1 MIRLVLVLIRNI
13 FHVVAFALLL
23 PFYAIGGL
31 FGRKKHWVKIP
42 LSGGVPMAGVGG
54 LGRWFHDKPTFLQM
68 RSNIKALAE
77 DPHLEGMVLELNS
90 FSVGP
95 AIRAE
100 VMEWIADARGAGKR
114 VVAFGDMFTMQD
126 YPVAAAANEIVMPP
140 PGRLYTFKPR
150 SEQIFANR
158 ALKKLGIFPQF
169 IHIGAY
175 KSASHRFI
183 RENGTPSQRGMTAE
197 LVDGMTAHSL
207 AQVAKSRD
215 LSLSAASAIF
225 ANSPLD
231 AGKAR
236 HLRLTDAE
244 VYRPDLERWIEFGE
258 VSTQRPR
265 EAVNTHLT
273 SYVAYLD
280 GRLKLNWK
288 PLMRKPIVALV
299 DLSGFIVTPDV
310 QMPTSGAVI
319 DSGVVIPLLE
329 RLAKNPNVQGV
340 ILHIDSPGG
349 SALASDL
356 IWQAVVDL
364 KHEKPVVAWCS
375 NVAASGGYY
384 IAVGANE
391 IICRP
396 ESIMGSIGVI
406 TGKFSIQETT
416 KMLGI
421 EVETHGDDSSSMMS
435 MFSPLKGVGLESL
448 KSDTRSFYQRFLQRV
463 GHARGLSPRRL
474 HRFARGRVYLGEAA
488 KTRGLVDHLGGFEE
502 ANRRIHAL
510 MERDPDRT
518 ELKAYSHQRTSIR
531 DAVKSSIMSAAI
543 PSGIVS
549 DQAALIALT
558 KQCGTLAL
566 MPIKLDA

>member
-13 FHVVAFALLL
+13 FNAITFALIL
-23 PFYAIGGL
+23 PFYAIAGL
-31 FGRKKHWVKIP
+31 FGRRREWVQVP
-42 LSGGVPMAGVGG
+42 LYGGLPMAGVGG
-54 LGRWFHDKPTFLQM
+54 LGRWFNDHPTFLQM
-68 RSNIKALAE
+68 RANIKALAE
-77 DPHLEGMVLELNS
+77 DPQVDGMVLELNS
-90 FSVGP
+90 FGADP

-100 VMEWIADARGAGKR
+100 IIQWITDFRKSGKR
-114 VVAFGDMFTMQD
+114 VVAFGEMFTMQD
-126 YPVAAAANEIVMPP
+126 YPIAAAADQIVMPP

-158 ALKKLGIFPQF
+158 ALRKLGIFPQF

-183 RENGTPSQRGMTAE
+183 RENGTPAQRGMTAE
-197 LVDGMTAHSL
+197 LVDGMTSQML
-207 AQVAKSRD
+207 DRVAQARD
-215 LSLSAASAIF
+215 LTTAAASSVF
-225 ANSPLD
+225 SHSPLD

-236 HLRLTDAE
+236 HLRLTDGE

-258 VSTQRPR
+258 VSTEKSRPDVKIQLNEYR
-265 EAVNTHLT
+265 
-273 SYVAYLD
+273 SYLD
-280 GRLKLNWK
+280 GRLKLNWT
-288 PLMRKPIVALV
+288 PLRKKPIVALV

-329 RLAKNPNVQGV
+329 RLAKNPNIQGV

-364 KHEKPVVAWCS
+364 KRQKPVVAWCS

-391 IICRP
+391 IVCSP

-435 MFSPLKGVGLESL
+435 MFSPLEGVGLESL
-448 KSDTRSFYQRFLQRV
+448 KNDTRSFYQRFLQRV

-488 KTRGLVDHLGGFEE
+488 KTRGLVDHLGGFEA
-502 ANRRIHAL
+502 ANQRIHAL
-510 MERDPDRT
+510 LELSPEKT
-518 ELKAYSHQRTSIR
+518 ELKAYSHQRTSFK
-531 DAVKSSIMSAAI
+531 DMLKTSIMSAAI

-549 DQAALIALT
+549 DQADLVALV

-566 MPIKLDA
+566 MPIKIDA